1 MPVNPRSILN
11 LLQDRL
17 QDFTTISGAT
27 QAEVKLVDLNEDL
40 LRSAAL
46 SPEDVSTEEI
56 TLEYEDEDETMEITV
71 DQIHEMAE
79 DELEQREEEASSQLP
94 SSGSTYDPD
103 NSPKKTRRENVEFS

>member
-1 MPVNPRSILN
+1 MPVNPRSILD

-27 QAEVKLVDLNEDL
+27 QADIKLANLIEDL

-46 SPEDVSTEEI
+46 SSEDVTTEEI
-56 TLEYEDEDETMEITV
+56 TLEYEDEDETMEFTV

-79 DELEQREEEASSQLP
+79 DELERREEEASSQLP
-94 SSGSTYDPD
+94 SSGSTYYPD
-103 NSPKKTRRENVEFS
+103 NSQRKLGERM